1 MRERVCPM
9 DFEHDSSLDTTQ
21 NLKKTLVEERSLWRV
36 GGLESLLRALSPSE
50 RLVLYGLSVLLAVS
64 TLALLAGLNSSVS
77 VTVPVI
83 EDVLA

>member
-36 GGLESLLRALSPSE
+36 GGLESLLRALSEFLQTRGCPNH
-50 RLVLYGLSVLLAVS
+50 LPA
-64 TLALLAGLNSSVS
+64 AQ
-77 VTVPVI
+77 
-83 EDVLA
+83 